1 MLSYFDFSVF
11 GDQNFHFMK
20 CLGELSVET
29 LNCLNG
35 AGFYTNNLQKSSDS
49 TSIDFLRKLG
59 M

>member
-20 CLGELSVET
+20 CLGELSIKT
-29 LNCLNG
+29 LNG